1 MSKMTLEVDEE
12 ELVKGKYDGLGTV
25 CVEVGYVKDLISTC
39 RRLTLRNME
48 LMYDLAEVTT
58 ERDKLLKALGD
69 GGKDDM
75 CVVVDFSDFFDGFQ
89 KRKSV

>member
-12 ELVKGKYDGLGTV
+12 KLVNGKYDGLGTV
-25 CVEVGYVKDLISTC
+25 CVEVSYVKDLITTC

-48 LMYDLAEVTT
+48 LMYDLAEVST

-69 GGKDDM
+69 
-75 CVVVDFSDFFDGFQ
+75 
-89 KRKSV
+89 